1 MSLEVIKIWT
11 KSITNSTLTIDGN
24 YGLTV
29 LSIVLQSGS
38 GTVSGNLMT
47 INVVN
52 STPLNLTVGQAI
64 TINTGT
70 SSSLLTG
77 ITITTTG
84 TVAIIGR

>member
-1 MSLEVIKIWT
+1 MSLEVKKIWT
-11 KSITNSTLTIDGN
+11 KSITGGTLTIDGN
-24 YGLTV
+24 YGLSV
-29 LSIVLQSGS
+29 LSIVLQSGT

-47 INVVN
+47 INGVN

>member
-47 INVVN
+47 INGVN

>member
-1 MSLEVIKIWT
+1 MSLEVKKIWT

-47 INVVN
+47 INGVN